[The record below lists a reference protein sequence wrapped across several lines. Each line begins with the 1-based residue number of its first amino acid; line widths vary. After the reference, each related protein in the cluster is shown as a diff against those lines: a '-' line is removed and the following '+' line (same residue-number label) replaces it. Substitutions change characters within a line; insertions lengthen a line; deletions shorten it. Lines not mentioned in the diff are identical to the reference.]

1 MTDFSVLMSLYIK
14 EKPEY
19 VEECFQSL
27 LRQTVQ
33 ASEWVVVED
42 GPLSDGL
49 YEVLDKYEK
58 EYPGLIKRVPR
69 TVNQGLGMA
78 IQAGVPECSNEL
90 IARMDTDD
98 ICREDRF
105 EKQLAEFEKDPD
117 LDIVGSCIDE
127 FEDTPQDIVAS
138 RNVPLTDEE
147 IKKYQKRRDGFN
159 HMTVMYKKSAV
170 LGAGN
175 YQPCPLMEDTYLW
188 VRMMKNGVKCKNIG
202 EPLVYARIGKD
213 MFNRRG
219 GWAYFKKYKAAF
231 KMVYATGYISRFDY
245 FSVISVQ
252 FIVALVPRKLRGWIF
267 KKMLHGKKKS

>member
-69 TVNQGLGMA
+69 PVNQGLGMA
-78 IQAGVPECSNEL
+78 LQAGVPECSNEL

-127 FEDTPQDIVAS
+127 FEDTPEDIVAS

>member
-1 MTDFSVLMSLYIK
+1 MAALSVLMSLYFK

-33 ASEWVVVED
+33 ADEWVVVED
-42 GPLSDGL
+42 GPLTDEL
-49 YEVLDKYEK
+49 YAVLDKYEK
-58 EYPGLIKRVPR
+58 EYPGLIKRLPFAENR
-69 TVNQGLGMA
+69 GLGMA
-78 IQAGVPECSNEL
+78 LQSGVPECRNDL

-98 ICREDRF
+98 IAREDRF

-117 LDIVGSCIDE
+117 LDIIGSIIDE
-127 FEDTPQDIVAS
+127 FEDTPDTIVAK
-138 RNVPLTDEE
+138 RTVPLTDAE
-147 IKKYQKRRDGFN
+147 IKKYQKKRDGFN
-159 HMTVMYKKSAV
+159 HMTVMYKKKAV
-170 LGAGN
+170 LDAGN
-175 YQPCPLMEDTYLW
+175 YQSCPLMEDTYLW

-231 KMVYATGYISRFDY
+231 KKVYETGYISWFDY
-245 FSVISVQ
+245 ASVITVQ
-252 FIVALVPRKLRGWIF
+252 FCVALVPQKLRGWIF
-267 KKMLHGKKKS
+267 KKMLHRKK

>member
-1 MTDFSVLMSLYIK
+1 MSLYIK

-33 ASEWVVVED
+33 ANEWVVVED
-42 GPLSDGL
+42 GPLTDGL

-69 TVNQGLGMA
+69 PVNQGLGIA
-78 IQAGVPECSNEL
+78 LQAGVPECSNEL

-105 EKQLAEFEKDPD
+105 EKQLAEFAKDPD
-117 LDIVGSCIDE
+117 LDIIGSNIDE

-138 RNVPLTDEE
+138 RNVPLTDAE

-202 EPLVYARIGKD
+202 EPLVFARIGKD

-219 GWAYFKKYKAAF
+219 GWAYFKKYKAGR
-231 KMVYATGYISRFDY
+231 KMVYDTGYISWFDY
-245 FSVISVQ
+245 SKTIVIQ
-252 FIVALVPRKLRGWIF
+252 FFVALMPGALRGWLF
-267 KKMLHGKKKS
+267 KNMLHGKKKS

>member
-58 EYPGLIKRVPR
+58 EYPSLIKRVPR
-69 TVNQGLGMA
+69 PVNQGLGMA
-78 IQAGVPECSNEL
+78 LQAGVPECSNEL

-117 LDIVGSCIDE
+117 LDIIGSCIDE
-127 FEDTPQDIVAS
+127 FEDTPEDIVAS

>member
-69 TVNQGLGMA
+69 PVNQGLGMA
-78 IQAGVPECSNEL
+78 LQAGVPECSNEL

-117 LDIVGSCIDE
+117 LDIIGSCIDE

>member
-78 IQAGVPECSNEL
+78 LQAGVPECSNEL

>member
-69 TVNQGLGMA
+69 PVNQGLGMA
-78 IQAGVPECSNEL
+78 LQAGVPECSNEL

-117 LDIVGSCIDE
+117 LDIIGSCIDE
-127 FEDTPQDIVAS
+127 FEDTPEDIVAS

>member
-33 ASEWVVVED
+33 ANEWVVVED
-42 GPLSDGL
+42 GPLTDGL

-69 TVNQGLGMA
+69 PVNQGLGIA
-78 IQAGVPECSNEL
+78 LQAGVPECSNEL

-105 EKQLAEFEKDPD
+105 EKQLAEFAKDPD
-117 LDIVGSCIDE
+117 LDIIGSNIDE

-138 RNVPLTDEE
+138 RNVPLTDAE

-188 VRMMKNGVKCKNIG
+188 VRMMKNGVKCKNIR
-202 EPLVYARIGKD
+202 EPLVFARIGKD

>member
-1 MTDFSVLMSLYIK
+1 MTEFSVLMSLYIK

-33 ASEWVVVED
+33 ANEWVVVED

-49 YEVLDKYEK
+49 YEVLDRYEK

-69 TVNQGLGMA
+69 PVNQGLGMA
-78 IQAGVPECSNEL
+78 LQAGIPECSNEL

-117 LDIVGSCIDE
+117 LDIIGSCIDE
-127 FEDTPQDIVAS
+127 FEDTPKDIVAS

-188 VRMMKNGVKCKNIG
+188 VRMMKNGVKCRNIG

-231 KMVYATGYISRFDY
+231 KMVYATGYISRLDY

>member
-1 MTDFSVLMSLYIK
+1 MADLSVLMSLYIK

-33 ASEWVVVED
+33 ANEWVVVED
-42 GPLSDGL
+42 GPLTDGL
-49 YEVLDKYEK
+49 YAVLDKYGK
-58 EYPGLIKRVPR
+58 EYPGLIKRISRPE
-69 TVNQGLGMA
+69 NQGLGIA
-78 IQAGVPECSNEL
+78 LQAGVPECSNEL

-117 LDIVGSCIDE
+117 LDIIGSNIDE
-127 FEDTPQDIVAS
+127 FEDTPEDIVAS
-138 RNVPLTDEE
+138 RNVPLTDAE

-188 VRMMKNGVKCKNIG
+188 VRMMKTGVKCKNIG

-219 GWAYFKKYKAAF
+219 GWSYFKKYKAAF
-231 KMVYATGYISRFDY
+231 KRVYATGYISRFDY
-245 FSVISVQ
+245 FSVITVQ